1 LNPAD
6 VPGDLNMEGLG
17 KALIILGAL
26 IISAG
31 VIILIVSRVP
41 FIGEHLGKLPG
52 DIHIKKEG
60 ISFYFP
66 ITSCIIVS
74 LVISLILY
82 LLRR

>member
-1 LNPAD
+1 
-6 VPGDLNMEGLG
+6 MEDLG
-17 KALIILGAL
+17 KVLIILGVV

-31 VIILIVSRVP
+31 IMILFVPRLP

-60 ISFYFP
+60 FSFYFP
-66 ITSCIIVS
+66 ITSCIIIS